1 MADLSIQD
9 LVVEYYSG
17 GYALRPINGLSL
29 DVSAGSLVILL
40 GPSGCGKTTLLS
52 CLGGILRPKSGVI
65 KFGGVDVTTLGG
77 HELAKYRRDQ
87 VGIVFQA
94 FNLVPSLTALEN
106 VMVPLRAAGM
116 SRASS
121 RRRAEELLERVNLA
135 ERVKHRPGDLS
146 GGQQQRVAIARAIAL
161 EPMLVLADEPTA
173 HLDFIQVEEV
183 LRLIRSLAQGE
194 RVVVV
199 APHDSRI
206 LPMADHVVELAPAL
220 ASTNRPPETVSL
232 KAGEVLFE
240 QCTMGDLIY
249 VVSEGE
255 FDIVRE
261 LADGGEE
268 LVKVAGPGDYFGEMG
283 VLFHMPRSATVRA
296 RTDATAVGYTAQ
308 AFRERLGAAGISGV
322 VGQHELARTDG

>member
-1 MADLSIQD
+1 VGDLSIQD
-9 LVVEYYSG
+9 LVVEYSSG
-17 GYALRPINGLSL
+17 GYAVRPINGLSL
-29 DVSAGSLVILL
+29 DVPAGSLAILL

-65 KFGGVDVTTLGG
+65 KFGDVEITGLDGGALGRF
-77 HELAKYRRDQ
+77 RRDK

-106 VMVPLRAAGM
+106 VIVPMRAAGM
-116 SRASS
+116 SRASA
-121 RRRAEELLERVNLA
+121 RQRAEELLTQVDLA
-135 ERVKHRPGDLS
+135 DRLKHRPGDLS
-146 GGQQQRVAIARAIAL
+146 GGQQQRVAVARAIAL
-161 EPMLVLADEPTA
+161 DPPLILADEPTA

-199 APHDSRI
+199 ATHDSRI
-206 LPMADHVVELAPAL
+206 LPLADRVVDLVPAV
-220 ASTNRPPETVSL
+220 ASTNRPPETVHL
-232 KAGEVLFE
+232 NAGEVLFE
-240 QCTMGDLIY
+240 QSTMGDLIY

-268 LVKVAGPGDYFGEMG
+268 LVKVAGAGDYFGEIG
-283 VLFHMPRSATVRA
+283 VLFNMPRSATVRA
-296 RTDATAVGYTAQ
+296 RTDATAIGYTAQ
-308 AFRERLGAAGISGV
+308 AFRERLGVKGLGDLIERR
-322 VGQHELARTDG
+322 ELAND